1 MKQNHEMVVKITKH
15 IFEEVPV
22 KALTATQQYW
32 LAVTYLTVLTD
43 LPLIACKR
51 FMIESLLK
59 RIKFCAA
66 CIWAHSIG
74 YNPK

>member
-1 MKQNHEMVVKITKH
+1 VKQNHEMGVKITKN

-22 KALTATQQYW
+22 KALTATQQNW
-32 LAVTYLTVLTD
+32 LAVTYLTALTD
-43 LPLIACKR
+43 LPLIAYKR

-59 RIKFCAA
+59 RIKFCAV

>member
-1 MKQNHEMVVKITKH
+1 MEVKIIKN

-22 KALTATQQYW
+22 KALTATQQNW

-59 RIKFCAA
+59 RINFCAA

-74 YNPK
+74 YDLNN